1 MTSFSDGLWRVPKM
15 TALKKKPLGLVAG
28 GAKEME
34 QKSSE
39 HISLRVTCQI
49 CMAISRLVRSNLIK
63 TLILQRHADV
73 LLICT
78 GFVEE
83 FGYGWN

>member
-1 MTSFSDGLWRVPKM
+1 MIV
-15 TALKKKPLGLVAG
+15 LKKMPLSLAAQ
-28 GAKEME
+28 GAKKME
-34 QKSSE
+34 QKSNE
-39 HISLRVTCQI
+39 HISPSATCQI